1 MSIRLQEHRQNV
13 TLWEIEK
20 STMAD
25 RVWREKRDHCLIWD
39 EVEIIDSEQQS
50 KISKSKELA
59 HIIGYKIF

>member
-25 RVWREKRDHCLIWD
+25 RVWREKRDHCPIWE